1 MAQGLPIGEPT
12 NLQQIGG
19 ADIVLGQQLEAV
31 SIPIVLTAAQISTLT
46 PPAQITGFA
55 LETGGNLATLAGG
68 VTGSKYQIRSLTS
81 VSDSV
86 EVKQSTG
93 SNLHT
98 VIDSGTV
105 TVNTIAGFA
114 TETTLGLI
122 NAKLV
127 SGTDIGDVTINN
139 ASGVNAV
146 NIQDGGNT
154 ITVDGSVTVPLI
166 TGFALETGGN
176 LATLAG
182 GVTGSK
188 YQIRALT
195 SADVV
200 DVSDRAARL
209 LGVIY
214 GSQGQQLKQT
224 ATNYNTQ
231 VELATG
237 ATLYDA
243 RQIRSLTSGDTVTA
257 VQATGSNLHMVVDS
271 GTITTITNAVKTNA
285 DGTIGA
291 GTAPA
296 NSLIVGGIYNS
307 SPITLT
313 TGQGSALQLDANG
326 YLKVSQAASS
336 GTPAQEY
343 GQAIYWAG
351 QGFHV
356 TTNHVAVAGTAE
368 NPFFYLTNPNAS
380 GKTVRITDINVGTS
394 KGGTSVSTK
403 FRVYRDPTVTANG
416 TALTIV
422 KAKKSQAAASVCSA
436 FLSPTTTANGTIFAS
451 FASAPGGTVIDPMSE
466 MEIMVEANEKLLFTV
481 QNSVTNNESFVSIS
495 FVEV

>member
-1 MAQGLPIGEPT
+1 MAQGYVYTE
-12 NLQQIGG
+12 LQDANITQIGG
-19 ADIVLGQQLEAV
+19 ATFVLGQQLEAA
-31 SIPIVLTAAQISTLT
+31 SIPIVLTSAQISTLT
-46 PPAQITGFA
+46 PPAQITNFA
-55 LETGGNLATLAGG
+55 QETGGNLATLAGG
-68 VTGSKYQIRSLTS
+68 VSGSKYQIRSLTS

-98 VIDSGTV
+98 VIDSGSV
-105 TVNTIAGFA
+105 TVNTITGFA

-122 NAKLV
+122 NGKLV

-139 ASGVNAV
+139 TSGAGAV

-209 LGVIY
+209 LGVVY

-243 RQIRSLTSGDTVTA
+243 RQIRALTSSDTVTA
-257 VQATGSNLHMVVDS
+257 VQATGSNLHTVIDS

-285 DGTIGA
+285 DGTIDA

-313 TGQGSALQLDANG
+313 TGQGAALQTDVNG
-326 YLKVSQAASS
+326 YLKVVQPSTGSLPQ
-336 GTPAQEY
+336 TYVQNLY
-343 GQAIYWAG
+343 NIG

-356 TTNHVAVAGTAE
+356 ATNTITVSGTGE
-368 NPFFYLTNPNAS
+368 NAFFYLTNPNAS
-380 GKTVRITDINVGTS
+380 GKTVRITDIIIGVD
-394 KGGTSVSTK
+394 KGALFVVSQ
-403 FRVYRDPTVTANG
+403 FRFYRDPTITVNG
-416 TALTIV
+416 TALTIS
-422 KAKKSQAAASVCSA
+422 KAKKSQSAASVCSA
-436 FLSPTTTANGTIFAS
+436 YSSPTASANGTLFKLMQVTS
-451 FASAPGGTVIDPMSE
+451 GLNNYECVE
-466 MEIMVEANEKLLFTV
+466 MEIIIEANEKLLITV
-481 QNSVTNNESFVSIS
+481 QGGTTNSVHSVSIS